1 MYTLDLCNKCF
12 CALRLPFLQYRLRE
26 GRGYGFPLKILV
38 SQGWCW
44 EHNEPWGFRMCDI
57 STGHVDLQTLITCLS
72 ETNSSTGDN
81 NSPTMGLGLIT
92 RIPYFLLWDETNF

>member
-1 MYTLDLCNKCF
+1 MSLGDFECVISALDMWIF
-12 CALRLPFLQYRLRE
+12 
-26 GRGYGFPLKILV
+26 
-38 SQGWCW
+38 
-44 EHNEPWGFRMCDI
+44 
-57 STGHVDLQTLITCLS
+57 QTLITCLS